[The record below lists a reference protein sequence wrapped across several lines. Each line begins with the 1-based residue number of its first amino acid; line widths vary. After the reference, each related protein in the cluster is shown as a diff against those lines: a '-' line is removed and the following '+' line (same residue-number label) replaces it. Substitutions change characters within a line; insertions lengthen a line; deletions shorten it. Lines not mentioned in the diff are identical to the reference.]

1 MTTNKKN
8 FHNELRS
15 KPTNINLRQHR
26 IPMPSFAESNLN
38 NNLQLIF
45 KIHCRSLEL
54 LHVSRHSL
62 PTTRPK
68 VLLVAIKLITEPNQ
82 TPYIITRAC
91 ADIGFSIIRLQRTS
105 ITDEPI
111 GNPIEYNIEE
121 FMTIQTQANDEG
133 ESNGGD
139 I

>member
-1 MTTNKKN
+1 
-8 FHNELRS
+8 
-15 KPTNINLRQHR
+15 
-26 IPMPSFAESNLN
+26 MPSFSESNLN

-54 LHVSRHSL
+54 FHISRHLL
-62 PTTRPK
+62 PAPRPK

-82 TPYIITRAC
+82 TPYIITWAC

-121 FMTIQTQANDEG
+121 FMTIQIQANDEN
-133 ESNGGD
+133 ESNDGD
-139 I
+139 M